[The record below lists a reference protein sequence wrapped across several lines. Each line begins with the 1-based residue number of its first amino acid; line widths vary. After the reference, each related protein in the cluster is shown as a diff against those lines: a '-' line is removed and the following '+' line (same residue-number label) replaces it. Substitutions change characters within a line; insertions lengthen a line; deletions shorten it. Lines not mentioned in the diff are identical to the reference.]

1 MDDLD
6 LTELRE
12 MFLEECG
19 ENVDIL
25 EAGLLALS
33 SGEAEPAE
41 KLNEVFRA
49 AHSIKGG
56 GATFGF
62 MPLSELT
69 HHMETLLD
77 EMRSEN
83 RAVNE
88 PDLEL
93 LLQSVDIVRDMLDGD
108 ADADHADRA
117 DMQNKLSAS
126 VAGGAPAESGDSK
139 PAASDAGAAE
149 APKDGEVAEPATGA
163 GEWEVDFKPRPELM
177 TRGNDPLLLIRELAR
192 LGELNVEPQLDELPP
207 SFDDY
212 LPKNSYVGW
221 RALLKGDV
229 QKDVIGEIFEWVEFD
244 CEVDINRISASS
256 AAPAAAEPAA
266 QPAPEAAP
274 QPAAAPAPAAAAQT
288 PAAPAKAATPAKAAP
303 AKKRASSGGE
313 ASTMRIAT
321 DKIDQLIN
329 LVGELVINQ
338 SMLNRIGS
346 DDSGIDV
353 EALRDRLDELERNTR
368 ELQDS
373 VMRVR
378 MLPLASGFSR
388 LPRLVRDLSRKLE
401 KKVELV
407 VEGGNTEIDKTVLER
422 MMDPLIHLVRNALDH
437 GLERPDVRTEAGKPE
452 TGTLMLNAYHQ
463 SGSVIIEIK
472 DDGAGINR
480 PRVLKIA
487 QERGV
492 VSPDEELTDEQI
504 DRLLFAPG
512 FSTAET
518 VSDVS
523 GRGVGMDVVR
533 RNIMDLGGRVDIASV
548 TGEGT
553 CITIALPLTLAI
565 LDGQLVRVGKQTMVM
580 PLLSIVETVEVKT
593 SEAAAIPGCD
603 DVCWFRGEYVP
614 LISLCDR
621 LHLDEDSEGA
631 LAMIVDVHGARFGL
645 RIDEVAGQQQVV
657 IKALEDN
664 YRSVPGVSGATIMS
678 DGSVAL
684 ILDPPS
690 LTPGVQVAKAA

>member
-1 MDDLD
+1 M
-6 LTELRE
+6 
-12 MFLEECG
+12 
-19 ENVDIL
+19 
-25 EAGLLALS
+25 
-33 SGEAEPAE
+33 
-41 KLNEVFRA
+41 FRA

-69 HHMETLLD
+69 HYMETLLD
-77 EMRSEN
+77 EMRSGN
-83 RAVNE
+83 REVNDA
-88 PDLEL
+88 DLEL
-93 LLQSVDIVRDMLDGD
+93 LLQSVDIVRDMMDSDPNEDHPERDG
-108 ADADHADRA
+108 
-117 DMQNKLSAS
+117 MQRKLQAS
-126 VAGGAPAESGDSK
+126 VEAGAPAAAGDAPA
-139 PAASDAGAAE
+139 PAAAPVADAASTEAASA
-149 APKDGEVAEPATGA
+149 APGV
-163 GEWEVDFKPRPELM
+163 GEWEVEFRPRPELM

-192 LGELNVEPQLDELPP
+192 LGELSVEPQLDDVPA
-207 SFDDY
+207 FDEFA
-212 LPKNSYVGW
+212 PKNCYVGW
-221 RALLKGDV
+221 NALLKGDV
-229 QKDVIGEIFEWVEFD
+229 EKDVIGEIFEWVEFD
-244 CEVDINRISASS
+244 CDVEITRVSASTAPAVVPDAVAPETS
-256 AAPAAAEPAA
+256 AADAPAT
-266 QPAPEAAP
+266 
-274 QPAAAPAPAAAAQT
+274 PAAAPPAAAPT
-288 PAAPAKAATPAKAAP
+288 PDKAAKPAP
-303 AKKRASSGGE
+303 AKKRASGGGE
-313 ASTMRIAT
+313 ASSMRIAT

-437 GLERPDVRTEAGKPE
+437 GLETPDERVAAGKSE
-452 TGTLMLNAYHQ
+452 TGTLMLNAFHQ

-492 VSPDEELTDEQI
+492 VSPDEDLSDEQI
-504 DRLLFAPG
+504 DRLIFAPG

-533 RNIMDLGGRVDIASV
+533 RNIVDLGGRVDISSV

-565 LDGQLVRVGKQTMVM
+565 LDGQLVRVGRQTMVM

-593 SEAAAIPGCD
+593 SEAAKIPGCD

-621 LHLDEDSEGA
+621 LRLDEDSEGA
-631 LAMIVDVHGARFGL
+631 LAMIVDVHGQRFGL
-645 RIDEVAGQQQVV
+645 RIDEVRGQQQVV

-664 YRSVPGVSGATIMS
+664 FRSVPGISGATIMS

-684 ILDPPS
+684 ILDPSSLSPS
-690 LTPGVQVAKAA
+690 AQVAKAA

>member
-6 LTELRE
+6 LSELRE
-12 MFLEECG
+12 MFLEECR

-25 EAGLLALS
+25 EAGLLAL
-33 SGEAEPAE
+33 GGDDVDPD

-69 HHMETLLD
+69 HYMETLLD
-77 EMRSEN
+77 EMRSGN
-83 RAVNE
+83 REVNE

-93 LLQSVDIVRDMLDGD
+93 LLQSVDIVREMMDSDPSE
-108 ADADHADRA
+108 DHPEREG
-117 DMQNKLSAS
+117 MQKKLSDS
-126 VAGGAPAESGDSK
+126 VEGGAPADGAGESASK
-139 PAASDAGAAE
+139 SDGEAGASD
-149 APKDGEVAEPATGA
+149 EVQGA

-192 LGELNVEPQLDELPP
+192 LGELSVTPQLDDLPP
-207 SFDDY
+207 FEDFI
-212 LPKNSYVGW
+212 PKNCYVGW
-221 RALLKGDV
+221 GALLKGDV
-229 QKDVIGEIFEWVEFD
+229 SKDVIGEIFEWVEFD
-244 CEVDINRISASS
+244 SEVEISRIAASS
-256 AAPAAAEPAA
+256 APVPVEADGTAAPAAAETKP
-266 QPAPEAAP
+266 PEAAP
-274 QPAAAPAPAAAAQT
+274 DAAESAAPAKAAAPAPAA
-288 PAAPAKAATPAKAAP
+288 
-303 AKKRASSGGE
+303 KKRPASGGE
-313 ASTMRIAT
+313 ASSMRIAT

-338 SMLNRIGS
+338 SMLNRLGN

-388 LPRLVRDLSRKLE
+388 LPRLVRDLSRKLD

-437 GLERPDVRTEAGKPE
+437 GLEKPDDRVAAGKTE

-487 QERGV
+487 QDRGV

-533 RNIMDLGGRVDIASV
+533 RNIVDLGGRVDISSV

-565 LDGQLVRVGKQTMVM
+565 LDGQLVRIGRQTLVM

-621 LHLDEDSEGA
+621 LKLDEDSEGA
-631 LAMIVDVHGARFGL
+631 LAMIVDVHGQRFGL
-645 RIDEVAGQQQVV
+645 RIDEVRGQQQVV

-664 YRSVPGVSGATIMS
+664 FRSVPGISGATIMS

-690 LTPGVQVAKAA
+690 LSPGAQVAKAA

>member
-6 LTELRE
+6 LSELRD
-12 MFLEECG
+12 MFLEECR
-19 ENVDIL
+19 ENVDVL
-25 EAGLLALS
+25 EAGLLAL
-33 SGEAEPAE
+33 GGDDVDPD
-41 KLNEVFRA
+41 KLNEIFRA

-62 MPLSELT
+62 VPLSELT
-69 HHMETLLD
+69 HYMETLLD
-77 EMRSEN
+77 EMRSGN
-83 RAVNE
+83 REVNE
-88 PDLEL
+88 PDVEL
-93 LLQSVDIVRDMLDGD
+93 LLQSVDIVRDMLD
-108 ADADHADRA
+108 ADPESDHDLRE
-117 DMQNKLSAS
+117 DMQKKLSAS
-126 VAGGAPAESGDSK
+126 VENGGDADGGGADAAVVASGSSDIQ
-139 PAASDAGAAE
+139 ASG
-149 APKDGEVAEPATGA
+149 GSGQWSVT
-163 GEWEVDFKPRPELM
+163 FKPKPELM
-177 TRGNDPLLLIRELAR
+177 TRGNDPLLLIRELLR
-192 LGELNVEPQLDELPP
+192 LGPVSVEPDFSDVPGWP
-207 SFDDY
+207 DY
-212 LPKNSYVGW
+212 DPRTCYVGW
-221 RALLKGDV
+221 NAVVTADV
-229 QKDVIGEIFEWVEFD
+229 DRDAIAEIFEWVEFD
-244 CEVDINRISASS
+244 CDVEITQVETSS
-256 AAPAAAEPAA
+256 SDATAPEEQTAPAAIRTPSADSVKAPADNKDPSEN
-266 QPAPEAAP
+266 PAPV
-274 QPAAAPAPAAAAQT
+274 
-288 PAAPAKAATPAKAAP
+288 
-303 AKKRASSGGE
+303 AKKRASGGGE
-313 ASTMRIAT
+313 GTTMRIAT

-346 DDSGIDV
+346 DEDRIDV

-407 VEGGNTEIDKTVLER
+407 VEGGHTEIDKTVLER

-437 GLERPDVRTEAGKPE
+437 GLETPEKRAAAGKPE

-480 PRVLKIA
+480 PRVLSIA

-492 VSPDEELTDEQI
+492 VDSDEELTDEQI
-504 DRLLFAPG
+504 DRLIFRPG

-533 RNIMDLGGRVDIASV
+533 RNIVDLGGRVDITSQP
-548 TGEGT
+548 GQGT

-565 LDGQLVRVGKQTMVM
+565 LDGQLVRVGRQTLVM
-580 PLLSIVETVEVKT
+580 PLLSIVETVEVSS

-614 LISLCDR
+614 LIDLNERFRMGEESA
-621 LHLDEDSEGA
+621 GK
-631 LAMIVDVHGARFGL
+631 LAMIVDVHGKRFGL
-645 RIDEVAGQQQVV
+645 LIDEVRGQQQVV

-664 YRSVPGVSGATIMS
+664 YRSVPGISGATIMS

-690 LTPGVQVAKAA
+690 LSPSVRVSKAA

>member
-12 MFLEECG
+12 MFLEECR

-25 EAGLLALS
+25 EAGLLALG
-33 SGEAEPAE
+33 GEDVDPD

-69 HHMETLLD
+69 HYMETLLD
-77 EMRSEN
+77 EMRSGN
-83 RAVNE
+83 REVNDA
-88 PDLEL
+88 DLEL
-93 LLQSVDIVRDMLDGD
+93 LLQSVDIVREMMDSDPND
-108 ADADHADRA
+108 DHAAREG
-117 DMQNKLSAS
+117 MQKQLSDS
-126 VAGGAPAESGDSK
+126 VERGAPITDGVVK
-139 PAASDAGAAE
+139 AG
-149 APKDGEVAEPATGA
+149 PAEPAGP
-163 GEWEVDFKPRPELM
+163 GKWSVEFKPRPELM
-177 TRGNDPLLLIRELAR
+177 TRGNDPLLLIRELQR
-192 LGELNVEPQLDELPP
+192 LGDVTIEPVLDSLPAWDEF
-207 SFDDY
+207 S
-212 LPKNSYVGW
+212 PKDCSVGW
-221 RALLKGDV
+221 RAEVEGDLTRD
-229 QKDVIGEIFEWVEFD
+229 QISELFDWVEFD
-244 CEVDINRISASS
+244 CEVFIEHCGAV
-256 AAPAAAEPAA
+256 AAPAPAES
-266 QPAPEAAP
+266 APEPESEPPAEAPAVTPLAAAPAP
-274 QPAAAPAPAAAAQT
+274 QPAAEAPAAKAEAPT
-288 PAAPAKAATPAKAAP
+288 KPAAPAEKAAP
-303 AKKRASSGGE
+303 AKKAKAASSGE
-313 ASTMRIAT
+313 SSSMRIAT

-346 DDSGIDV
+346 SDDGIDV

-373 VMRVR
+373 VMQVR

-407 VEGGNTEIDKTVLER
+407 VEGGSTEIDKTVLER

-437 GLERPDVRTEAGKPE
+437 GLEKPDARVAAGKSD
-452 TGTLMLNAYHQ
+452 TGTLTINAYHQ

-487 QERGV
+487 RERGI
-492 VSPDEELTDEQI
+492 VSEDEELVDEQI

-533 RNIMDLGGRVDIASV
+533 RNIVDLGGRVDISSV

-553 CITIALPLTLAI
+553 TIMIALPLTLAI
-565 LDGQLVRVGKQTMVM
+565 LDGQLVRIGRQTMVM

-593 SEAAAIPGCD
+593 SEAAEIPGCD

-614 LISLCDR
+614 LLSLSHR
-621 LHLDEDSEGA
+621 LKLGEESEGQ
-631 LAMIVDVHGARFGL
+631 LAMIVDVHGQRFGL
-645 RIDEVAGQQQVV
+645 RIDEVRGQQQVV

-664 YRSVPGVSGATIMS
+664 FRSVPGISGATIMS

-690 LTPGVQVAKAA
+690 LSPSTKVAKAA